1 MIARQPADTS
11 ISGRKARE
19 VMNLTEA
26 NAGLILPPES
36 GRKNVYDSKVEGL
49 VLVVT
54 ATGHRSWYLFRR
66 IPGGTFEKIHLGAYP
81 ALRVADA
88 RKAAQAGGGAI
99 ALGQNPAQEKR
110 RARATADAHAR
121 TFGEWF
127 EDYLSAPKPKKRGG
141 GPKSPKTID
150 GYRGDFEHH
159 LEDEFGEAKIGDIT
173 KPMIEAVF
181 DKISVDAPYA
191 ANRVLAVVRAVF
203 NLAIKRGGYT
213 RVNPTLGIE
222 PNPEESRKRII
233 DPESE
238 LPDFATA
245 LEADKCPIQRDA
257 ALFALYTGQR
267 SASDV
272 CHAEWEFI
280 DLDRKRWVIP
290 ELSKRGVRHVV
301 GLSDEVV
308 TVLRSR
314 WERRAAW
321 LAEIEVEKAK
331 CAARGRKRDLNKLPK
346 LDIEAAAVKRW
357 VFPSPLRAARFRGLP
372 LSSLRTVIDRIEAA
386 TGMDDLRPH
395 DLRRT
400 FGSYAHGAGKPKE
413 HVGAALGHAKGSAAT
428 DVYVQAWDAATARV
442 SSDVGDFIT
451 KAREGP
457 KPPANAEGKSP

>member
-1 MIARQPADTS
+1 MIARQTPDAS

-19 VMNLTEA
+19 VMNLTEG
-26 NAGLILPPES
+26 NAPLISPPEQ
-36 GRKNVYDSKVEGL
+36 GRRTVYDAKVEGL

-110 RARATADAHAR
+110 RARAAADANSR

-159 LEDEFGEAKIGDIT
+159 LEDEFAEAKMSEIT
-173 KPMIEAVF
+173 KAKVEAVF
-181 DKISVDAPYA
+181 DKISVNAPYA
-191 ANRVLAVVRAVF
+191 GNRVLAVVRAVY
-203 NLAIKRGGYT
+203 NLAIKRGGFVG
-213 RVNPTLGIE
+213 VNPTLGIE

-233 DPESE
+233 DPEGE
-238 LPDFATA
+238 LPDFMRT
-245 LEADKCPIQRDA
+245 LEAEKCDIQRDA
-257 ALFALYTGQR
+257 ALFAFYTGQR

-280 DLDRKRWVIP
+280 DLERKRWVIP

-321 LAEIEVEKAK
+321 LAEIEVEKAE

-357 VFPSPLRAARFRGLP
+357 LFPSPLRAARFRGLP
-372 LSSLRTVIDRIEAA
+372 LSSLRTVIDRVEKSA
-386 TGMDDLRPH
+386 GLDDLRPH

-400 FGSYAHGAGKPKE
+400 YGSYAHGAGKPKE

-442 SSDVGDFIT
+442 SDDVGEFIR
-451 KAREGP
+451 KAREGV
-457 KPPANAEGKSP
+457 K

>member
-1 MIARQPADTS
+1 MIARQTPDAS
-11 ISGRKARE
+11 ISGRKAHE
-19 VMNLTEA
+19 VVNLTEA
-26 NAGLILPPES
+26 NAPLIQPPEQ
-36 GRKNVYDSKVEGL
+36 GRRNVYDAKVEGL
-49 VLVVT
+49 VLVIT

-66 IPGGTFEKIHLGAYP
+66 IPGGSFEKLHLGAYP

-110 RARATADAHAR
+110 RARATADANSR

-150 GYRGDFEHH
+150 GYRGDYEHH
-159 LEDEFGEAKIGDIT
+159 LEDEFGEAKMGEIT
-173 KPMIEAVF
+173 KAKVETVF
-181 DKISVDAPYA
+181 DKISADAPYA
-191 ANRVLAVVRAVF
+191 GNRTLALIRAVF
-203 NLAIKRGGYT
+203 NLAIKRGGFVG
-213 RVNPTLGIE
+213 VNPTLGIE
-222 PNPEESRKRII
+222 PNPEEPRKRII

-238 LPDFATA
+238 LPVFIPA

-257 ALFALYTGQR
+257 ALLALYSGQR
-267 SASDV
+267 SASDI

-301 GLSDEVV
+301 GLSDEAVA
-308 TVLRSR
+308 VLRSR
-314 WERRAAW
+314 FERRKAW
-321 LAEIEVEKAK
+321 LAEIEEEKAK

-372 LSSLRTVIDRIEAA
+372 LGNLRTVIERISKQ

-400 FGSYAHGAGKPKE
+400 YGSYAHGAGKPKE
-413 HVGAALGHAKGSAAT
+413 HIGAALGHAKGSAAT

-442 SSDVGDFIT
+442 SDDVSEFIR
-451 KAREGP
+451 KAREGV
-457 KPPANAEGKSP
+457 K